1 MMVMIKLNQLLII
14 FLSFVNVSRHKFM
27 ARNHI
32 FIFSTFSLKQPAGG
46 ASYYARRLAIIG
58 YHSLLKL

>member
-14 FLSFVNVSRHKFM
+14 FLSFVNVSCYKIM

-32 FIFSTFSLKQPAGG
+32 FIVSTFSLKQSAGG
-46 ASYYARRLAIIG
+46 AS
-58 YHSLLKL
+58 

>member
-1 MMVMIKLNQLLII
+1 MMVMIKLYQLLII
-14 FLSFVNVSRHKFM
+14 FLSFVNVSCHKIM

-32 FIFSTFSLKQPAGG
+32 FIFSTFSLKQSAGG
-46 ASYYARRLAIIG
+46 ASYYVRKLAIMG